1 MAIADMAIADM
12 ASIGSRLR
20 TAAMAAMAAALALG
34 ACSRGGSQGETAA
47 PPPSV
52 TVVAAV
58 SEEIKPTITFTG
70 RVQAQDKVEL
80 RARIDGFLE
89 KRLFEEGQDVKVGDL
104 LFVIE
109 QAAYKATVAE
119 TKANIE
125 KSQAAVT
132 LANLEYDRASR
143 LVQSQAGTQ
152 ARLDDATAK
161 QAEARGEL
169 ARLKASLDKAE
180 LQLSYT
186 EIRAP
191 VAGRI
196 GRSTYSVGN
205 FVSPQ
210 SGPLATIV
218 RQDPIYVVFP
228 VTAREMLE
236 VRKDTSRRRP
246 EGLPPARRRQ
256 SICADR
262 QGQFR
267 RRDGE
272 PGNRHRAGAGGV
284 CQSGPHPGR
293 RPARHRG
300 GRGRAGQTVLIIPQR
315 AIQSDQAGAFVLV
328 VDGANKVGVQ
338 RVEVDQGPGD
348 RLIVKKGLVAGDKVI
363 VDGVQ
368 KVHPGEVVQAT
379 EIKAGA

>member
-1 MAIADMAIADM
+1 MTTGFGLRIAAF
-12 ASIGSRLR
+12 
-20 TAAMAAMAAALALG
+20 AAAVLALC
-34 ACSRGGSQGETAA
+34 ACSRGGSQGEAPA

-52 TVVAAV
+52 TVVAAF
-58 SEEIKPTITFTG
+58 SEEIRPTVTFTG

-80 RARIDGFLE
+80 RARIDGFLQ

-109 QAAYKATVAE
+109 PDAYKASVAE

-125 KSQAAVT
+125 KAQAT
-132 LANLEYDRASR
+132 LTLTNIEYDRASR
-143 LVQSQAGTQ
+143 LVQTQAGTQ

-161 QAEARGEL
+161 RAEANGEI
-169 ARLKASLDKAE
+169 ARLKAALDKAE

-196 GRSTYSVGN
+196 GRSNYSVGN

-236 VRKDTSRRRP
+236 VRKDTKAGVDPKVYVRLADGSRYTQPGKVNFIDVTVNPGTDTVLVRAVFP
-246 EGLPPARRRQ
+246 NP
-256 SICADR
+256 DR
-262 QGQFR
+262 ILVDGQLVTVVV
-267 RRDGE
+267 E
-272 PGNRHRAGAGGV
+272 EE
-284 CQSGPHPGR
+284 
-293 RPARHRG
+293 
-300 GRGRAGQTVLIIPQR
+300 AGQSALIIPQR

-328 VDGANKVGVQ
+328 VDGANKVEVQ

-379 EIKAGA
+379 EIKPGA

>member
-1 MAIADMAIADM
+1 MATIR
-12 ASIGSRLR
+12 STSRGSKSRI
-20 TAAMAAMAAALALG
+20 AAMAAGALLLC
-34 ACSRGGSQGETAA
+34 ACSRGGNQDETHA
-47 PPPSV
+47 PAPNV

-58 SEEIKPTITFTG
+58 SEEIKPTVTFTG

-80 RARIDGFLE
+80 RARIDGFLQ

-109 QAAYKATVAE
+109 QDAYKATVAE

-125 KSQAAVT
+125 KVQAAVT
-132 LANLEYDRASR
+132 LANIEYDRASR

-169 ARLKASLDKAE
+169 ARLKAALDKAE

-196 GRSTYSVGN
+196 GRSTYSIGN

-218 RQDPIYVVFP
+218 RQDPINVVFP

-236 VRKDTSRRRP
+236 VRKEAKEGVDPTIFVQLADGSRYAQPGKVNFIDVTVNPGTDTVLVRALFP
-246 EGLPPARRRQ
+246 NP
-256 SICADR
+256 DR
-262 QGQFR
+262 ILVDGQLVTVVV
-267 RRDGE
+267 E
-272 PGNRHRAGAGGV
+272 EGAG
-284 CQSGPHPGR
+284 QS
-293 RPARHRG
+293 A
-300 GRGRAGQTVLIIPQR
+300 LIIPQR
-315 AIQSDQAGAFVLV
+315 AIQSDQGGAFVLV
-328 VDGANKVGVQ
+328 VDGADKVEVQ

-348 RLIVKKGLVAGDKVI
+348 RLIVKKGLAAGDKVI

-379 EIKAGA
+379 EIKAGT

>member
-1 MAIADMAIADM
+1 MATIGSKPRIAAIAA
-12 ASIGSRLR
+12 
-20 TAAMAAMAAALALG
+20 TALLLC
-34 ACSRGGSQGETAA
+34 ACSRSGSQGETPA

-80 RARIDGFLE
+80 RARIDGFLQ

-109 QAAYKATVAE
+109 QEAYKATVAE
-119 TKANIE
+119 TKANVE

-143 LVQSQAGTQ
+143 LVQTQAGTQ

-169 ARLKASLDKAE
+169 ARLKATLDKAE

-236 VRKDTSRRRP
+236 VRKDSTKGVDPKVFVQLADGSRYAQTGKVNFVDVTVNQGTDTVLVRAVFANP
-246 EGLPPARRRQ
+246 
-256 SICADR
+256 DR
-262 QGQFR
+262 ILVDGQLVTVVV
-267 RRDGE
+267 E
-272 PGNRHRAGAGGV
+272 EE
-284 CQSGPHPGR
+284 
-293 RPARHRG
+293 
-300 GRGRAGQTVLIIPQR
+300 AGQTALIIPQR
-315 AIQSDQAGAFVLV
+315 AIQSDQAGPFVLV
-328 VDGANKVGVQ
+328 VDGANKVEVQ
-338 RVEVDQGPGD
+338 RVGVDQGPGD
-348 RLIVKKGLVAGDKVI
+348 RLIVKKGLAAGDKVI

-379 EIKAGA
+379 EIKSGV

>member
-12 ASIGSRLR
+12 ASIGSGLR
-20 TAAMAAMAAALALG
+20 TAAGMAAMAVAALALG
-34 ACSRGGSQGETAA
+34 ACSRSGSQGQTAT

-80 RARIDGFLE
+80 RARIDGFLQ

-109 QAAYKATVAE
+109 QEAYKATVAE

-125 KSQAAVT
+125 KAQATVT
-132 LANLEYDRASR
+132 LTNLEYDRAAR
-143 LVQSQAGTQ
+143 LVQTQAGTQ

-196 GRSTYSVGN
+196 GRSAYSVGN

-228 VTAREMLE
+228 SPRARC
-236 VRKDTSRRRP
+236 SRCARTPRLASTRRSSSSSP
-246 EGLPPARRRQ
+246 MA
-256 SICADR
+256 A
-262 QGQFR
+262 
-267 RRDGE
+267 
-272 PGNRHRAGAGGV
+272 AM
-284 CQSGPHPGR
+284 R
-293 RPARHRG
+293 RPARSISS
-300 GRGRAGQTVLIIPQR
+300 T
-315 AIQSDQAGAFVLV
+315 
-328 VDGANKVGVQ
+328 
-338 RVEVDQGPGD
+338 
-348 RLIVKKGLVAGDKVI
+348 
-363 VDGVQ
+363 
-368 KVHPGEVVQAT
+368 
-379 EIKAGA
+379 

>member
-1 MAIADMAIADM
+1 MAI
-12 ASIGSRLR
+12 IGAKLR
-20 TAAMAAMAAALALG
+20 TAAMAAAALTLC
-34 ACSRGGSQGETAA
+34 ACSRGGSQGDTPA
-47 PPPSV
+47 PAPSV

-58 SEEIKPTITFTG
+58 SKEIKPTVTFTG

-80 RARIDGFLE
+80 RARIDGFLQ
-89 KRLFEEGQDVKVGDL
+89 KRLFEEGLDVKVGDL

-109 QAAYKATVAE
+109 QDQYKATVAE

-125 KSQAAVT
+125 KAQASVT
-132 LANLEYDRASR
+132 LANLEFDRASR

-169 ARLKASLDKAE
+169 ARLKAALEKAE

-196 GRSTYSVGN
+196 GRSTYSIGN

-210 SGPLATIV
+210 SLPLATIV

-236 VRKDTSRRRP
+236 VQKETKGGVDPKVYVQLADGSRY
-246 EGLPPARRRQ
+246 A
-256 SICADR
+256 
-262 QGQFR
+262 
-267 RRDGE
+267 E
-272 PGNRHRAGAGGV
+272 PGKVNFIDV
-284 CQSGPHPGR
+284 TVNPGTD
-293 RPARHRG
+293 
-300 GRGRAGQTVLIIPQR
+300 TVLVRAVYANPDRILVDGQLVTVVVEEEAAQSALVIPQR
-315 AIQSDQAGAFVLV
+315 AIQSDQTGAFVLV
-328 VDGANKVGVQ
+328 VDSANKVEVQ

-348 RLIVKKGLVAGDKVI
+348 LLTVKKGLMAGDKVI

-379 EIKAGA
+379 EIKGGV

>member
-1 MAIADMAIADM
+1 MATIE
-12 ASIGSRLR
+12 SRL
-20 TAAMAAMAAALALG
+20 AVMAVAALALC
-34 ACSRGGSQGETAA
+34 ACSRGGGQGETKA
-47 PPPSV
+47 PAPSV
-52 TVVAAV
+52 SVVAAV
-58 SEEIKPTITFTG
+58 SEEIKPTVTFTG

-80 RARIDGFLE
+80 RARIDGFLQ

-109 QAAYKATVAE
+109 PDSYKATVAE
-119 TKANIE
+119 TKANVE
-125 KSQAAVT
+125 KSQAALT
-132 LANLEYDRASR
+132 LANTEFDRASR

-196 GRSTYSVGN
+196 GRSNYSIGN

-236 VRKDTSRRRP
+236 VRRETKEGIEPTIFVQLADGSRYAQAGKVNFVDVTVNPGTDTVLVRALFANP
-246 EGLPPARRRQ
+246 
-256 SICADR
+256 DR
-262 QGQFR
+262 ILVDGQLVTVLV
-267 RRDGE
+267 E
-272 PGNRHRAGAGGV
+272 EGAG
-284 CQSGPHPGR
+284 QS
-293 RPARHRG
+293 A
-300 GRGRAGQTVLIIPQR
+300 LIIPQR

-328 VDGANKVGVQ
+328 VDSANKVEVQ